1 MFPIPTYLLDLLE
14 LNLPYTLNH
23 CHEPVTMLV
32 ITLDYWIF
40 QMTLMQMMML
50 HLLIVNLL
58 ALVIL
63 QIEVLTFPIKCRT
76 HSSEGGVM

>member
-1 MFPIPTYLLDLLE
+1 MFPIPTYLLNLIE

-40 QMTLMQMMML
+40 QMTDADDDVAPA
-50 HLLIVNLL
+50 H
-58 ALVIL
+58 
-63 QIEVLTFPIKCRT
+63 R
-76 HSSEGGVM
+76 